1 MKESVSEWS
10 LSLPFITYD
19 VCNHTNLS
27 QDKSSSRQKDDSGP
41 EPPKS
46 DNIKDW
52 TQQELDSFISKNDWG
67 SVAKYIN
74 EMRQNKGNTDEQAAD
89 PKKTPSAREI
99 QEQIDYN
106 QKLQQQGGKS
116 TPSKPRRSSSAQDD
130 DTSHSEYTPS
140 ATQASESVWDSVS
153 SDSYSEESSQ
163 YYKSKRGSA
172 SKRRAKEVMM

>member
-1 MKESVSEWS
+1 MNGRCLYRYS
-10 LSLPFITYD
+10 LMMYVIIPIL
-19 VCNHTNLS
+19 L

-74 EMRQNKGNTDEQAAD
+74 EMRQNKGNNTDEQAD
-89 PKKTPSAREI
+89 TGKVSSAREI

-116 TPSKPRRSSSAQDD
+116 TPPKPPRRSSSAQDD